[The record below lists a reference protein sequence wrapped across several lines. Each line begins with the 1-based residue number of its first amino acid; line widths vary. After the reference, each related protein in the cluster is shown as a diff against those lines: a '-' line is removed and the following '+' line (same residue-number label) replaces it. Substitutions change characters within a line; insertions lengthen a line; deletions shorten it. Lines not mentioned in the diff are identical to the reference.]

1 MTQAD
6 QAIQRV
12 AALSSSVPAVVVPM
26 TGGRTRP
33 TGLSERDLGLPLL
46 ESPPSVL
53 VMPPQAPGDSRRAG
67 NHDR

>member
-33 TGLSERDLGLPLL
+33 TGLT
-46 ESPPSVL
+46 
-53 VMPPQAPGDSRRAG
+53 DSLARRAAKLLYRATTDQKAEEASNTLKTFTG
-67 NHDR
+67 S